1 MAWIVVCSVCGERM
15 IVANQA
21 DPVQAHWIG
30 DVKCSRS
37 SQPGKSVRPLG

>member
-21 DPVQAHWIG
+21 DPGQAHWIG
-30 DVKCSRS
+30 DVKCSGS
-37 SQPGKSVRPLG
+37 SQSGKSGRPIE